1 MFGGYVQR
9 IYLILNLFELDRY
22 QISPNHAVAFIERA
36 LGVYQSD
43 RPATLRRTI
52 DPLWWLFRGLLWFAR
67 IPFVFL
73 GAVGFDAA
81 RAEGSVLGKFFKASF
96 ALVTV
101 TAALLTTLNLLGWLP
116 AVKSLLG
123 IG

>member
-1 MFGGYVQR
+1 M
-9 IYLILNLFELDRY
+9 
-22 QISPNHAVAFIERA
+22 
-36 LGVYQSD
+36 
-43 RPATLRRTI
+43 
-52 DPLWWLFRGLLWFAR
+52 
-67 IPFVFL
+67 
-73 GAVGFDAA
+73 GFDAA

-123 IG
+123 IE